1 MRPAIILNSSA
12 ANLLF
17 SNTSSVAAIE
27 AVEAASASVD
37 GKICLQNILLNCK

>member
-27 AVEAASASVD
+27 AVEAASASVVVASASTSPVTAS
-37 GKICLQNILLNCK
+37 L